1 MNMKLRDILKEVENK
16 EVYCEYEGSCKK
28 PPFGWDANDM
38 ATEVNA
44 SVILQNDY
52 LKTTNIPFLI
62 GRINMIDPKGAKGVK
77 FDGSFI
83 TGCTRS
89 NVIWVYYPE
98 GKHDVHFFFKPKKNF
113 VDPSSHKASNQNVDR
128 GT

>member
-1 MNMKLRDILKEVENK
+1 MKLRNLLETTDVK

-38 ATEVNA
+38 ATEVNG
-44 SVILQNDY
+44 STILTNEY
-52 LKTTNIPFLI
+52 LKTTNIPMLI
-62 GRINMIDPKGAKGVK
+62 SRISMIDPKGAKGVNFGGK
-77 FDGSFI
+77 FI
-83 TGCTRS
+83 TGYNPRMK
-89 NVIWVYYPE
+89 ILWVYYPE

-113 VDPSSHKASNQNVDR
+113 VEPADYKASNQSVDR